1 MTREISPG
9 ATIGILGGGQLGR
22 MLALAAAR
30 LGLKAHIYT
39 PDAQSPAFDVS
50 AAHTIAAYEDEAALA
65 GFASAVDVVTYE
77 FENVPAR
84 TAEVLA
90 GICPVRPNPRAL
102 EISQD
107 RLFEKQF
114 LSGLGIATAPYAQV
128 DDAGALARAVA
139 QLGRPSILKTRRFG
153 YDGKGQTIVREGSDL
168 AVTFRS
174 LGSAAI
180 LEGVVPFVKE
190 VSVVAARGLDG
201 AFAAFDICEN
211 QHEHHILSLTR
222 VPARLSPAAAE
233 AAIAIAQ
240 KIAEALDYEG
250 VIGVEMFV
258 TEAPDRAGVPQQS
271 IIVNE
276 LAPRVHNS
284 GHWTQDGALTSQ
296 FEQHIRAI
304 CGWPLGSTQRCGP
317 MVEMRNLI
325 GDEINAWRDILRD
338 PAAHLHLY
346 GKAEARAGRKMG
358 HVTKILTKIGEDG
371 VKEEGEPGK
380 PATGSKI
387 S

>member
-1 MTREISPG
+1 MPQDIAPG

-22 MLALAAAR
+22 MLAMAAAR
-30 LGLKAHIYT
+30 LGLKTHIYA
-39 PDAQSPAFDVS
+39 PDARSPAFEVA

-65 GFASAVDVVTYE
+65 AFAKSVDVITYE

-84 TAEVLA
+84 TAAILA
-90 GICPVRPNPRAL
+90 EICPVRPNPRAL
-102 EISQD
+102 ETSQD
-107 RLFEKQF
+107 RLDEKQF
-114 LSGLGIATAPYAQV
+114 LSGLGIPTAPFAQV

-139 QLGRPSILKTRRFG
+139 QIGRPSILKTRRLG

-174 LGSAAI
+174 LGGVPAI

-201 AFAAFDICEN
+201 AFAAYDVCEN

-222 VPARLSPAAAE
+222 VPALLSQDAAA
-233 AAIAIAQ
+233 AAIETARRV
-240 KIAEALDYEG
+240 AEALDYEG

-258 TEAPDRAGVPQQS
+258 TEATDGTGALRQS

-284 GHWTQDGALTSQ
+284 GHWTQDGAVTSQ

-304 CGWPLGSTQRCGP
+304 CGWPLGSTQRCGET
-317 MVEMRNLI
+317 VEMRNLI
-325 GDEINAWRDILRD
+325 GDEVNAWREILRD
-338 PAAHLHLY
+338 PSAHLQLY
-346 GKAEARAGRKMG
+346 GKMEARPGRKMG
-358 HVTKILTKIGEDG
+358 HVTK
-371 VKEEGEPGK
+371 VMR
-380 PATGSKI
+380 
-387 S
+387 